1 MLRRVTLFS
10 IISVLVLS
18 VAACGPAPEPP
29 AAEEE
34 PAPPP
39 EPPPPVYELTEVAI
53 LEEAPDFTS
62 RNVSLLGIKV
72 GDVTRQVEETLG
84 DITNTRTDEEHYITA
99 YKLGGLVV
107 YTYKLTG
114 KIRRLEITSFMA
126 EEIADPDLRALLED
140 GDVDMMRKLFGDEQG
155 MSEDEDA
162 GSVEYIYEDRGF
174 RFVKYTIQGQEIN
187 AIRFN
192 EVLQRSGDT

>member
-1 MLRRVTLFS
+1 MLRRVTLFG
-10 IISVLVLS
+10 ILGVLVLS
-18 VAACGPAPEPP
+18 VAACGPAPEP

-34 PAPPP
+34 PPAPPP

-62 RNVSLLGIKV
+62 RNISVLGIKV

-84 DITNTRTDEEHYITA
+84 DIMNIRTDEEHYITA
-99 YKLGGLVV
+99 YQNGGLVV
-107 YTYKLTG
+107 YTDKLTG
-114 KIRRLEITSFMA
+114 KIRRLEITSFIA
-126 EEIADPDLRALLED
+126 DEIADPDLKELLES
-140 GDVDMMRKLFGDEQG
+140 GDVDKMRELFGDEQG
-155 MSEDEDA
+155 MSEDEE
-162 GSVEYIYEDRGF
+162 GGFVEYIYEDRGF

-192 EVLQRSGDT
+192 EILQRSGDT